1 MHRHFLPGWR
11 SHHKQSRRTFLLG
24 LPTCSSCSRIILL
37 RLELPPVRS
46 CGKPRTASRSASF
59 QHRSAS
65 PVYYDDLR
73 PNYDVSAPIV
83 NRVGSSYQR
92 HPFVVTSVHK
102 PLFRLSIVATSGHL
116 RTRVGL
122 VADTCLTSLAL
133 LHKGQRLC
141 RIHTRAR
148 GPTCREPPHSE

>member
-1 MHRHFLPGWR
+1 MHRHLLPEWR
-11 SHHKQSRRTFLLG
+11 WHHNQSRRTFLLG

-37 RLELPPVRS
+37 RLEVPPVRS

-83 NRVGSSYQR
+83 NRVDSSCQR
-92 HPFVVTSVHK
+92 LSRFEGDSEDITPFCCHFVHK
-102 PLFRLSIVATSGHL
+102 PLSSLECLPHRG
-116 RTRVGL
+116 TREMVGACCYL
-122 VADTCLTSLAL
+122 P
-133 LHKGQRLC
+133 
-141 RIHTRAR
+141 I
-148 GPTCREPPHSE
+148 

>member
-1 MHRHFLPGWR
+1 MHRHLLPEWR
-11 SHHKQSRRTFLLG
+11 WHHNQSRRTFLLG

-83 NRVGSSYQR
+83 NRVDSSCQR
-92 HPFVVTSVHK
+92 HSCTITIRRAIVKTSPRNCFSSHK
-102 PLFRLSIVATSGHL
+102 PLFRLSSVATSWHL
-116 RTRVGL
+116 RPRGGL
-122 VADTCLTSLAL
+122 LLILA
-133 LHKGQRLC
+133 
-141 RIHTRAR
+141 
-148 GPTCREPPHSE
+148 

>member
-1 MHRHFLPGWR
+1 MHRHLLPEWR
-11 SHHKQSRRTFLLG
+11 WHHNQSRRTFLLG

-102 PLFRLSIVATSGHL
+102 PLSSLKSCHSLVLAKWW
-116 RTRVGL
+116 GL
-122 VADTCLTSLAL
+122 VVTCLSSLAL

-141 RIHTRAR
+141 PIHTRAR
-148 GPTCREPPHSE
+148 GPACREPLHSE